1 MMKSLSLMM
10 TRGGGGGHDRYVH
23 DFSPCDDC
31 DCGCGG
37 DGYGQLPLVICQ

>member
-1 MMKSLSLMM
+1 MKRMSMMM
-10 TRGGGGGHDRYVH
+10 TRGGGGGRYDRYVH